1 MRCGVL
7 DGVRLRELAAT
18 EDSVGDRSAA
28 RASIGPRRKNYLF
41 PGHDE
46 GAENLA
52 TLMSL
57 VVTCEAHGINPE
69 DYLADVLLRVQD
81 HPQSRIDELLP
92 PAWNQARLASNTP

>member
-1 MRCGVL
+1 
-7 DGVRLRELAAT
+7 
-18 EDSVGDRSAA
+18 
-28 RASIGPRRKNYLF
+28 
-41 PGHDE
+41 
-46 GAENLA
+46 
-52 TLMSL
+52 MSL